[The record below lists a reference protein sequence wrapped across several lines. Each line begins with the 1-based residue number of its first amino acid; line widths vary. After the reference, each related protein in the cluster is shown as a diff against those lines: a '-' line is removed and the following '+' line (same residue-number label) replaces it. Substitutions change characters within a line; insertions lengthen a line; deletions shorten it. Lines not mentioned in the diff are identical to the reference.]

1 MATLV
6 SNKKAFLNYEI
17 GDKMTAGIE
26 LFGYEVKSLRANQ
39 GSLEG
44 SYVIVRGGEA
54 FLIGAYIPPYQ
65 ASNTPTSYNERRN
78 RTLLLNKKEIAELA
92 TIEHSKTS
100 SIIPLSVFTSGSKIK
115 IEIAFAR
122 GKKKSDKRQAI
133 KKRDTERDLKR
144 KL

>member
-6 SNKKAFLNYEI
+6 SNKKAYLNYEI
-17 GDKMTAGIE
+17 GDKITAGIE
-26 LFGYEVKSLRANQ
+26 LFGYEVKSLRDGQ

-65 ASNTPTSYNERRN
+65 AKNTPSSYNERRN
-78 RTLLLNKKEIAELA
+78 RTLLLKKKEIAELA
-92 TIEHSKTS
+92 HTEHSKTS
-100 SIIPLSVFTSGSKIK
+100 NIIPLSIFTSSSKIK
-115 IEIAFAR
+115 IEIAYAR
-122 GKKKSDKRQAI
+122 GKNKGDKRQAI
-133 KKRDTERDLKR
+133 KKKDTERDLKR

>member
-6 SNKKAFLNYEI
+6 SNKKAYLNYEI

-26 LFGYEVKSLRANQ
+26 LFGYEVKALRASQ

-65 ASNTPTSYNERRN
+65 ASNTPPSYNERRN
-78 RTLLLNKKEIAELA
+78 RTLLLNKKEIAEIA
-92 TIEHSKTS
+92 HTEHSKIS
-100 SIIPLSVFTSGSKIK
+100 NIIPLSIFTAGSKIK
-115 IEIAFAR
+115 IEIAYAKGR
-122 GKKKSDKRQAI
+122 KKGDKRQAI

>member
-1 MATLV
+1 
-6 SNKKAFLNYEI
+6 
-17 GDKMTAGIE
+17 MTAGIE
-26 LFGYEVKSLRANQ
+26 LFGYEVKSLRAGQ

-78 RTLLLNKKEIAELA
+78 RTLLLNKKEIAEIA
-92 TIEHSKTS
+92 QTEHSKTS
-100 SIIPLSVFTSGSKIK
+100 NIIPISIFTNGSKIK
-115 IEIAFAR
+115 IEIAYAK
-122 GKKKSDKRQAI
+122 GKKKGDKRQAI
-133 KKRDTERDLKR
+133 KKRDTEWDLKR